1 MTKSSFAMTRIW
13 ICYFSGITSHCKN
26 DSEIRY
32 CAIGKCKKEI
42 RWNGRIAGK
51 ISEEFNSI
59 RNISIDINNS
69 SSNNACDGESVS
81 ANLFKQRYFENTL
94 GWDFDTVWMW
104 DEQKN
109 HPVLRQVGVQ
119 ADTSGTTEEKKAVS
133 AQTNTDDLLTQQIRA
148 NIWL

>member
-1 MTKSSFAMTRIW
+1 MYF
-13 ICYFSGITSHCKN
+13 FSGITPDCKN

-32 CAIGKCKKEI
+32 CAIGECKKVIHWE
-42 RWNGRIAGK
+42 GRIAGK
-51 ISEEFNSI
+51 ISKESNSI
-59 RNISIDINNS
+59 GNISIDTNNS
-69 SSNNACDGESVS
+69 SSNNARDGESVS
-81 ANLFKQRYFENTL
+81 AILFKQRYFENTL
-94 GWDFDTVWMW
+94 NWDFDTVWMW